1 MSLSGIARQL
11 GAGALRGALI
21 GLPVLGIGGRI
32 MMRIIA
38 HWEGR
43 TPVLTP
49 EGTFTVVAIATLLGA
64 LGGVVHALL
73 VRFIRNNALRLSLF
87 GLIAVLF
94 TLRAVNNLL
103 IRPRLLFL
111 AIMVV
116 YAIILE
122 MVSRTRRETAFA
134 T

>member
-1 MSLSGIARQL
+1 MSSFARQL

-21 GLPVLGIGGRI
+21 GLPILGVGGRI

-49 EGTFTVVAIATLLGA
+49 EGTFTIVAMGTLLGA

-73 VRFIRNNALRLSLF
+73 LRFVRNTALRLSLF

-94 TLRAVNNLL
+94 TLRAVNELL

-122 MVSRTRRETAFA
+122 MFSRMRRETAFA

>member
-1 MSLSGIARQL
+1 VSLSSFARQL

-21 GLPVLGIGGRI
+21 GLPILGVGGRI

-49 EGTFTVVAIATLLGA
+49 EGTFTIVAMGTLLGA

-73 VRFIRNNALRLSLF
+73 LRFVRNTALRLSLF

-94 TLRAVNNLL
+94 TLRAVNELL

-122 MVSRTRRETAFA
+122 MFSRMRRETAFA